1 MIALVIPASS
11 GAQLAD
17 ALQEEGAAF
26 LEVHPEDRAPLAGTE
41 RTGSKTVLHTDLDRT
56 AEQLRALGVRT
67 VVAGSEFGVT
77 LADELAERLQL
88 PYHKHEL
95 RSARRDKYLMQQALA
110 EAGLAHARSAVVHTE
125 DELRALLASWASYP
139 MVIKPFN
146 SAGSDGCRICS
157 TADEALT
164 AFRAV
169 VGQRN
174 LMGEINEG
182 VLAQEFLSGSQYIV
196 NTVSMD
202 GRHLLAELYA
212 ERIDRIEG
220 SPVLRHII
228 SRTIPDERE
237 QELVEYTMSC
247 LDALGLKD
255 GPAHTEVMLT
265 ADGPRLVEVNSRL
278 MGPYLSPDAYHCAFG
293 YGSPHLVAER
303 LLRPDDFHN
312 RFDLPYGPARTLA
325 KVFLRADRPGILTSA
340 DGLRELRR
348 LPGFHSVARLP
359 QVNDV
364 LRDTQLTT
372 GSCGTA
378 FFVHEDAELIEHSL
392 AVLHEMED
400 SGTLFQV
407 TEVGG

>member
-41 RTGSKTVLHTDLDRT
+41 RTGIKTVLHSDLDST
-56 AEQLRALGVRT
+56 AEQLSALGVRT
-67 VVAGSEFGVT
+67 IVAGSEFGVT
-77 LADELAERLQL
+77 LADELAERLRL
-88 PYHKHEL
+88 PYHRHEL
-95 RSARRDKYLMQQALA
+95 RSARRDKYRMQQALA
-110 EAGLAHARSAVVHTE
+110 EAGLAHARSAVVRTE
-125 DELRALLASWASYP
+125 DELRTLLASWASYP
-139 MVIKPFN
+139 LVIKPFN
-146 SAGSDGCRICS
+146 SAGSDGCQICS
-157 TADEALT
+157 TMDEALT

-169 VGQRN
+169 VGRRN

-182 VLAQEFLSGSQYIV
+182 VLAQDFLSGSQYIV

-212 ERIDRIEG
+212 ERIDHIEG

-237 QELVEYTMSC
+237 QELVDYTMSC
-247 LDALGLKD
+247 LDALGFKD
-255 GPAHTEVMLT
+255 GAAHTEVMLT
-265 ADGPRLVEVNSRL
+265 AAGPRLVEVNSRL

-293 YGSPHLVAER
+293 YSSPHLVAER
-303 LLRPDDFHN
+303 LLRPDDFRN

-325 KVFLRADRPGILTSA
+325 KVFLRAHRPGILTSA

-348 LPGFHSVARLP
+348 LPGFHSAARLP

-407 TEVGG
+407 SEVGG